1 MTSNINCTN
10 PDCSKPMT
18 YTQGDFEVICPTC
31 GTWHLAPESNDAVNS
46 SPHDSVSPED
56 LYIPEE
62 PQETFSNDK
71 IMLPDELI
79 QEEIKS
85 EKPTDVH
92 HAIGLLVDHKGNSFP
107 LVEGKNIIGR
117 KDANVVIDDKTV
129 SRKHCVIEVSQVDE
143 GNYHYHIYD
152 IGFVEGSPST
162 NGVFV
167 SGRSQRLQDYEKLPL
182 SVGSTFRI
190 GETSLKIKLA

>member
-1 MTSNINCTN
+1 MA
-10 PDCSKPMT
+10 
-18 YTQGDFEVICPTC
+18 YTKGDFEVICPAC
-31 GTWHLAPESNDAVNS
+31 GTWHLAPESNDSVS
-46 SPHDSVSPED
+46 TSPDDSISPED

-62 PQETFSNDK
+62 PQGGFSNDK
-71 IMLPDELI
+71 NTLPDELT
-79 QEEIKS
+79 QEEAKQ
-85 EKPTDVH
+85 EKPKAAQYSVGQL
-92 HAIGLLVDHKGNSFP
+92 IDHRGHTFP

-117 KDANVVIDDKTV
+117 KNADVVIDDKTV

-143 GNYHYHIYD
+143 GNYHYHICD
-152 IGFVEGSPST
+152 IGFVEGTAST

-182 SVGSTFRI
+182 SVGSTFKI